1 MQANWPNL
9 TSGGMYHG
17 WLPSALSLAA
27 GCGPLRSR
35 GAAVRVGNSWQWT
48 QLPDCKSSTIVPPIA
63 LVLFSAL
70 VLPHPPRKCCTTNK
84 EGKKGCSRFGGM
96 QVSEKAGFLVGKKNR

>member
-1 MQANWPNL
+1 MCPNQHAHTCKESQNERGGIRKKKKKKKLAYLALQEALGVQANWPNL

-35 GAAVRVGNSWQWT
+35 GAAAACGE
-48 QLPDCKSSTIVPPIA
+48 QLAVDA
-63 LVLFSAL
+63 A
-70 VLPHPPRKCCTTNK
+70 
-84 EGKKGCSRFGGM
+84 
-96 QVSEKAGFLVGKKNR
+96 A

>member
-27 GCGPLRSR
+27 GCGPLRIR
-35 GAAVRVGNSWQWT
+35 GAAAACGE
-48 QLPDCKSSTIVPPIA
+48 QLAVDA
-63 LVLFSAL
+63 A
-70 VLPHPPRKCCTTNK
+70 
-84 EGKKGCSRFGGM
+84 
-96 QVSEKAGFLVGKKNR
+96 A